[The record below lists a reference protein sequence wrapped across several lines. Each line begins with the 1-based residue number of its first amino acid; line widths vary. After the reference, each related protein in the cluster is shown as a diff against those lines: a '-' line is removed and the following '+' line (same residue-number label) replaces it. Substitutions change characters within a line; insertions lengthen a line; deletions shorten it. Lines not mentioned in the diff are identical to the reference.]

1 MKTIYQLITG
11 IALPLTLCAIMTM
24 SCYEDKG
31 HYDYTPLRK
40 LTLLISPDDFRRVSD
55 NEIVYTYDQPTGND
69 TLAMT
74 YRVDVTDGEQPV
86 DSNEVVCSWVS
97 LTNRTDTLYARTLPV
112 KIQPSHPTDTFFLM
126 KLHDKLTDLDYYQ
139 RVRIKT
145 VLPYINNWFV
155 LHTQDGQVKLGNAV
169 RKGTDIIKTRSM
181 ILTPE
186 APDSA
191 LYAAFTANKVT
202 DFNYLQMGYGYRD
215 AALINILAGDELY
228 AYFPFN
234 PQAQLRGWYSQM
246 MPRNSEEKVVTAFTD
261 GSQLGGLITDG
272 KKVLYSPGYRIY
284 YPLKCAAGTENY
296 QADFATYFEKK
307 LYIWDNGQ
315 KKIFLF
321 NTRDNTKLTGLTR
334 VRMDMYN
341 VAMLTELEPLL
352 FTGERSL
359 KDMTLV
365 TALGNTWDDK
375 NTYIDFIFRRSNNT
389 YVRYSLYTNSVGGK
403 ELPKMEVSL
412 LPYLVLDEGSR
423 IIVSREY
430 PNQYFVTREN
440 SLYIYNLSTDEF
452 DLIYEGPA
460 GSYIQDIQFKT
471 NSRYDD
477 ALMKLYEEDYPLE
490 NTLGIAF
497 NLPNG
502 TGEVHELLLE
512 KSGDVK
518 SVYKMDGF
526 GTISKLVFVL
536 SEAAY

>member
-1 MKTIYQLITG
+1 MTTIINFIQTAQYRIDFIIRFHDIRIFLLKPVYTIPIFTFYTRRNSVFPKIVDRRLIDSRSVG
-11 IALPLTLCAIMTM
+11 IVFEINKLGKCYFILTRVHLFQCRTIFGYFLTQFTPTDQIEFTDSFASEFKHPLIFYNLHQIRSIVDISIDFCSLQSIGKITSPHLF
-24 SCYEDKG
+24 Y
-31 HYDYTPLRK
+31 
-40 LTLLISPDDFRRVSD
+40 ISPGIGKVS
-55 NEIVYTYDQPTGND
+55 
-69 TLAMT
+69 
-74 YRVDVTDGEQPV
+74 
-86 DSNEVVCSWVS
+86 
-97 LTNRTDTLYARTLPV
+97 
-112 KIQPSHPTDTFFLM
+112 
-126 KLHDKLTDLDYYQ
+126 
-139 RVRIKT
+139 
-145 VLPYINNWFV
+145 
-155 LHTQDGQVKLGNAV
+155 
-169 RKGTDIIKTRSM
+169 
-181 ILTPE
+181 
-186 APDSA
+186 
-191 LYAAFTANKVT
+191 FTANKVT

-234 PQAQLRGWYSQM
+234 PQVQLRGWYSQM
-246 MPRNSEEKVVTAFTD
+246 MPRDSEEKVVTAFTD
-261 GSQLGGLITDG
+261 GSQLGGLITAG

-440 SLYIYNLSTDEF
+440 SLYIYNLSTDESLGSVIRGMY
-452 DLIYEGPA
+452 DYENGDWNHR
-460 GSYIQDIQFKT
+460 YIIRNLFSDRMTWIAT
-471 NSRYDD
+471 DD
-477 ALMKLYEEDYPLE
+477 AQ
-490 NTLGIAF
+490 N
-497 NLPNG
+497 
-502 TGEVHELLLE
+502 V
-512 KSGDVK
+512 
-518 SVYKMDGF
+518 SVYKRCPGVPQEILDAYKDE
-526 GTISKLVFVL
+526 IEAEE
-536 SEAAY
+536 SEK